1 MKYSKTRMVA
11 LVGVLSYVFLIA
23 GIIGIFFITNG
34 PMNNLIRGHRAE
46 VARMLTVLV
55 GAMLETGVLQS
66 ALYIIHHRFPVM
78 TVTKYLF
85 LIITSFVF
93 PWLQIY
99 ALANKKL
106 SVGKVAAFIRNDRY
120 YASACS
126 EGTES
131 TILIAHNSGDITVC
145 FCPDQTIYLFVR
157 MEDPAGIA
165 VPPPEGAW
173 VLETSQDGIH
183 QALVCR
189 LSIHSGITELEAAQ
203 KITKAVDQISC

>member
-1 MKYSKTRMVA
+1 MKHHIRKAA
-11 LVGVLSYVFLIA
+11 LLGLHCYALLIIM
-23 GIIGIFFITNG
+23 GIAIIIITNS
-34 PMNNLIRGHRAE
+34 PVDNLIRGHYADI
-46 VARMLTVLV
+46 ARLLTVLI
-55 GAMLETGVLQS
+55 GSILGIGVLQS
-66 ALYIIHHRFPVM
+66 ALYILHHRFPVM

-131 TILIAHNSGDITVC
+131 TILIAHNSGDINVY
-145 FCPDQTIYLFVR
+145 FYPDAIYLFMR

-165 VPPPEGAW
+165 VPPPESAW
-173 VLETSQDGIH
+173 VLETSQDGH

-189 LSIHSGITELEAAQ
+189 LSIHSGITEMEAAQ
-203 KITKAVDQISC
+203 KIQNSVDQIFC

>member
-1 MKYSKTRMVA
+1 MKHQIRKAALLGLHCYALLIIMGVA
-11 LVGVLSYVFLIA
+11 
-23 GIIGIFFITNG
+23 IIIITNS
-34 PMNNLIRGHRAE
+34 PVDNLIRGHYADI
-46 VARMLTVLV
+46 ARLLTVLI
-55 GAMLETGVLQS
+55 GSILGTGMLQS

-78 TVTKYLF
+78 TVPKYLF
-85 LIITSFVF
+85 FTFTSFLF

-99 ALANKKL
+99 TLARKTL
-106 SVGKVAAFIRNDRY
+106 SVEKVVAFIRNDRY
-120 YASACS
+120 YASVS
-126 EGTES
+126 GGGTEPA
-131 TILIAHNSGDITVC
+131 ILIATNLGDVTAL
-145 FCPDQTIYLFVR
+145 FYSDEIYLFVR

-165 VPPPEGAW
+165 VPPPESAW